1 MRALKY
7 GTCHE
12 GHATLLFSE
21 NDLAHIFPSWPLR
34 ASKTNK
40 YVITIT
46 CLHTLLLSSHRPPFL
61 ARKFKC
67 VPKPLLLLQA
77 YLLGCSFNSFDKSWN
92 ARSYIVILIGV
103 AWILP
108 LFVISQRYC
117 CIIYSVR
124 NNIFVT
130 ANASAEEERARKVMQ
145 HNTYISLDFPV

>member
-1 MRALKY
+1 MSWRPRCYFQKMTSLIFSPL
-7 GTCHE
+7 
-12 GHATLLFSE
+12 GHLGPQKRI
-21 NDLAHIFPSWPLR
+21 NMW
-34 ASKTNK
+34 
-40 YVITIT
+40 
-46 CLHTLLLSSHRPPFL
+46 LHTLLLSSHRPPFL

-145 HNTYISLDFPV
+145 HNTYISLDFPVWLCLF